1 MTIAA
6 DIARVEAL
14 ACWRAPAHAAPL
26 SGGITNRNY
35 VVRAGGERFVVRL
48 GADIPHHM
56 VLRWH
61 ELAVSRAAHAAG
73 LSPDIVHAEPGAL
86 VMRFVEGE
94 TLTAE
99 GVRARIPAVA
109 ALLRLC
115 HEGLAHH
122 MRGAVLAFW
131 PFQIARDYAATLRAG
146 GSPWGGRLD
155 DLLALNDRLERALGP
170 TTLVLAHNDLLAGNL
185 IDDGRRLWLIDWDYA
200 GLNTPL
206 FDLANLATNNA
217 FAPAEEA
224 ALLEAYL
231 GAAPDAA
238 TRRGHGAM
246 RVASLLRETLWSM
259 VSELHPAVDFDYAAY
274 TRDNLARLEEER
286 ARFQAG
292 EQYDAD
298 LGKLARAALSKA

>member
-1 MTIAA
+1 MAVED

-14 ACWRAPAHAAPL
+14 GCWRGQASAAPL
-26 SGGITNRNY
+26 GGGITNRNY
-35 VVRAGGERFVVRL
+35 VVRDGGDRYVVRL

-73 LSPDIVHAEPGAL
+73 LSPEVVHAEPGVL
-86 VMRFVEGE
+86 VMRFIDGE

-99 GVRARIPAVA
+99 GVRARIPAIA
-109 ALLRLC
+109 ALLQRC
-115 HEGLAHH
+115 HRELARHL
-122 MRGAVLAFW
+122 RGPVLGFW

-146 GSPWGGRLD
+146 GSPWGGKLD
-155 DLLALNDRLERALGP
+155 DLLALSDRLEQALGR
-170 TTLVLAHNDLLAGNL
+170 TTLVLGHNDLLAGNL

-206 FDLANLATNNA
+206 FDLANLASNNA
-217 FAPAEEA
+217 FTHDDEA
-224 ALLEAYL
+224 ALLRAYFD
-231 GAAPDAA
+231 AAPDAA
-238 TRRGHGAM
+238 TLRGYDAM

-274 TRDNLARLEEER
+274 TRENLARLEEER
-286 ARFQAG
+286 ARF
-292 EQYDAD
+292 
-298 LGKLARAALSKA
+298 LSQTPLLE